1 MKQYKE
7 GDMVVLD
14 FSNCNPYSTFTPGG
28 LRFPLSWRDR
38 LQGVTVTIHKP
49 YIIESRQRY
58 YIKERFP
65 ELYEA
70 NIAIDEYCIRGYET
84 ENFFDTSGLEDL
96 I

>member
-7 GDMVVLD
+7 WDRVVLD
-14 FSNCNPYSTFTPGG
+14 FSNCKPYSTFTPGG

-38 LQGVTVTIHKP
+38 LQGVAVTIHEP
-49 YIIESRQRY
+49 YIREGRQRY

-65 ELYEA
+65 ELYGYV
-70 NIAIDEYCIRGYET
+70 IAIDEYCIRDCET